1 MFFFLSKT
9 ISFLIKPPT
18 LIILSFVLSIAS
30 RNERRR
36 KRFFWIG
43 LSLLLVFT
51 NEFISNTAIGV
62 WEVGPKE
69 ISKLDNYE
77 YGVVLGGMVD
87 LMQEPRDRV
96 YFNQSVD
103 RVLHTIKLY
112 RSGKIQKI
120 VITGG
125 SGSIYD
131 QEIKEGLVLKDFLLE
146 NGVSENDL
154 MIESESRNTYENA
167 VFTSRIIP
175 PAEAGKILLITSGTH
190 MRRGAACF
198 RKAGYDIETF
208 PTSFRHDDFRPHM
221 IYTPSSDSIREWDTL
236 FKEVTGYVVYWL
248 VGYL

>member
-18 LIILSFVLSIAS
+18 LIILSFVLSIFS
-30 RNERRR
+30 KNERWR

-51 NEFISNTAIGV
+51 NEFVSNTVIGI

-69 ISKLDNYE
+69 IAELDEYK

-87 LMQEPRDRV
+87 LKQEPKDRV

-103 RVLHTIKLY
+103 RILHTIKLY
-112 RSGKIQKI
+112 RLGKIEKI

-131 QEIKEGLVLKDFLLE
+131 QEIKEGIVLKDFLLE
-146 NGVSENDL
+146 NGVTATDL
-154 MIESESRNTYENA
+154 IIESESRNTYENA
-167 VFTSRIIP
+167 AFTAKLIP
-175 PAEAGKILLITSGTH
+175 PADSGKILLITSGTH

-198 RKAGYDIETF
+198 RKAGYDLEIF
-208 PTSFRHDDFRPHM
+208 PTSFWHDEFRPHM
-221 IYTPSSDSIREWDTL
+221 IYTPTSDSMRKWENL
-236 FKEVTGYVVYWL
+236 FKEITGYLVYWL
-248 VGYL
+248 MGYL